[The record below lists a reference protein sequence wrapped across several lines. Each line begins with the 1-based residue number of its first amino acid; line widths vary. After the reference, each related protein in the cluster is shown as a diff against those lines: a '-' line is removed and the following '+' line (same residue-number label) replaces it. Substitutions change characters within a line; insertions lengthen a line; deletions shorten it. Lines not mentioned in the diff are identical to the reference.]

1 MSADTVATGLRQ
13 RGIRLIDCGFGNDPD
28 PARGELTAL
37 HTAGVRRA
45 KAQRLVVVRVGAD
58 VKVGYFLHLGEAVL
72 RCFQRDSSCAQE
84 RLPRFRFAGVRSTDL
99 NGRGWQ
105 ARFAPEPH
113 PPARIE
119 KCSRDFPQQRRL
131 AAELDTKA
139 SFEQVLA
146 VSDDRVAIDRPAG
159 TTSIENGVEVL

>member
-1 MSADTVATGLRQ
+1 
-13 RGIRLIDCGFGNDPD
+13 
-28 PARGELTAL
+28 
-37 HTAGVRRA
+37 
-45 KAQRLVVVRVGAD
+45 
-58 VKVGYFLHLGEAVL
+58 
-72 RCFQRDSSCAQE
+72 
-84 RLPRFRFAGVRSTDL
+84 L

-105 ARFAPEPH
+105 ARFAPEPY

-131 AAELDTKA
+131 AVELDTKA

-146 VSDDRVAIDRPAG
+146 LSNDRVAVDRPAG